1 MRDDLRSAFARV
13 TAQHEARKAAREA
26 EEKQAEQIVPSPE
39 RGTVI
44 PNKEGEENE
53 QERRNLAPSLKPTEQ
68 ASPVRV
74 QPRPKNKLQGIAE
87 AARTSVEHPKEIQDP
102 AAKIP
107 KRKARFEERYRRVTT
122 YLEKEVYEKVQ
133 ELHEN
138 GEIDRINNL
147 VNTAVKLYLRE
158 FYGYGHNQ

>member
-1 MRDDLRSAFARV
+1 MSGKQSIFAKAIANYDAKKAKLEASQHQ
-13 TAQHEARKAAREA
+13 AQPT
-26 EEKQAEQIVPSPE
+26 VSSPE

-53 QERRNLAPSLKPTEQ
+53 QERRNLASSLKPTEQ

-87 AARTSVEHPKEIQDP
+87 AARTSVEQPKEQHEP
-102 AAKIP
+102 TAMVP

-122 YLEKEVYEKVQ
+122 YLENDVYEKVQ
-133 ELHEN
+133 ELHKK

-147 VNTAVKLYLRE
+147 VNTAVKMYLRK

>member
-1 MRDDLRSAFARV
+1 MREDMRSVFARV
-13 TAQHEARKAAREA
+13 AAERQAEKEARESKQKETEQNEA
-26 EEKQAEQIVPSPE
+26 SPE
-39 RGTVI
+39 RETVV
-44 PNKEGEENE
+44 PFKEGEENE

-87 AARTSVEHPKEIQDP
+87 AARTSVEQPKEQHEP
-102 AAKIP
+102 TAMVP
-107 KRKARFEERYRRVTT
+107 KRKARFEDRYKRVTT
-122 YLEKEVYEKVQ
+122 YLENDVYKKVQ
-133 ELHEN
+133 ELHDS

-147 VNTAVKLYLRE
+147 VNTAVKLYLRK

>member
-1 MRDDLRSAFARV
+1 MSGKQSIFAKAIANYDAKKAKLEASQHQ
-13 TAQHEARKAAREA
+13 AQPTES
-26 EEKQAEQIVPSPE
+26 SPE

-44 PNKEGEENE
+44 PNKEGEENK

-74 QPRPKNKLQGIAE
+74 QPRPKNKLQGITE
-87 AARTSVEHPKEIQDP
+87 AARTSVERLREQQEPVEKV
-102 AAKIP
+102 P
-107 KRKARFEERYRRVTT
+107 KRKARFEERYRRITT
-122 YLEKEVYEKVQ
+122 YLENDVYEKVQ
-133 ELHEN
+133 ELHEK

-147 VNTAVKLYLRE
+147 VNTAVKLYLRK